1 MREKVF
7 IALKTEPRFCPADR
21 WSMWANSIRDRHE
34 RTVARQGRLIMTLVQ
49 PLQMFTAINQRLEK
63 FALAVFP
70 TIRIS
75 IGPILQ
81 ELAQAPSVPW
91 ARESLAFPRLSES
104 YAAIVSDRKQL
115 RSGFFLPP
123 SMTLATVSLH
133 PNQAESAPG
142 GTKDTSVVSGALAD
156 SSQSPLR
163 RLFARIHRQS
173 AGVVVKKTLLENES
187 QAIAERVVR
196 DHSRVEQRNRGDMV
210 IRKPTIPGVAAGERR
225 NELDTPVAR
234 TSTRDRSWPEK
245 SPEINVEQL
254 TEQVIRKIDHRIT
267 AYRERLGRAF

>member
-1 MREKVF
+1 MSDKVF
-7 IALKTEPRFCPADR
+7 VALKTRFCPADR
-21 WSMWANSIRDRHE
+21 SPVDRWSMWALSIRDRHE
-34 RTVARQGRLIMTLVQ
+34 RTVARQGQLIMTLVQ

-81 ELAQAPSVPW
+81 ELSSVSW
-91 ARESLAFPRLSES
+91 ARDSFVLPRLKDG
-104 YAAIVSDRKQL
+104 YAAIVSDRKQPQS
-115 RSGFFLPP
+115 RFSLPA
-123 SMTLATVSLH
+123 SMTLATASSH
-133 PNQAESAPG
+133 SAESAPG
-142 GTKDTSVVSGALAD
+142 STEDTSVVSGALAD
-156 SSQSPLR
+156 FSQAPLR
-163 RLFARIHRQS
+163 RLFARIHKQN
-173 AGVVVKKTLLENES
+173 AGVVVKKTILENES

-210 IRKPTIPGVAAGERR
+210 IRKPSIPGAAAEERR
-225 NELDTPVAR
+225 SELESQFAR
-234 TSTRDRSWPEK
+234 ASTRDRSWPEK
-245 SPEINVEQL
+245 APEINVEQL